1 VIKYIVGALVAS
13 FLVFFTW
20 VVWPYLQEVPCPAC
34 NGKAFFQIG
43 IIEVPCPYCK
53 GAGKVPPFQRDIILQ
68 KLEEKRKQEE
78 AERKRMEATPPTSDF
93 STQPQPEGQ

>member
-1 VIKYIVGALVAS
+1 
-13 FLVFFTW
+13 

-34 NGKAFFQIG
+34 NGKAFVQIG

-53 GAGKVPPFQRDIILQ
+53 GAGKVPPYKRDIILR

-78 AERKRMEATPPTSDF
+78 AERKQMEATPAPGDF
-93 STQPQPEGQ
+93 STQSQPAMGQ